1 MVIDQGVGG
10 WQGRFEAR
18 ERKYQRRRRHEQ
30 DAKPG
35 QEQSIPHQ
43 PRHPHLTCARLPLAR
58 EFGMMAHL
66 CSPSLPGRA
75 RLLLPCR
82 AWNS

>member
-1 MVIDQGVGG
+1 MVIDHRADGG
-10 WQGRFEAR
+10 RGRFKAR
-18 ERKYQRRRRHEQ
+18 EREYQRSRRHEQ
-30 DAKPG
+30 DAEPG

-43 PRHPHLTCARLPLAR
+43 PIHPHRTGARLPLAR

-66 CSPSLPGRA
+66 CSPGLPGRA